1 MSSAGSRSALLLAAV
16 AVLALCAVA
25 AGGSAYTKEFRTRVE
40 ITNGGATQFEGTV
53 SSKKVACEADRKVI
67 LFQLGTGRKGERV
80 GTTRTDGEGDWAI
93 DGDFPDGD
101 YKARAPEVEPG
112 NVVCLKGSSQTL
124 PAG

>member
-1 MSSAGSRSALLLAAV
+1 LTSERKRSALVLAAV
-16 AVLALCAVA
+16 AVLAPCAIA
-25 AGGSAYTKEFRTRVE
+25 AGSATAVKQFKTRVE

-67 LFQLGTGRKGERV
+67 LFHLGAGRRGEKV
-80 GTTRTDGEGDWAI
+80 GTSRTDGEGDWAI

-124 PAG
+124 PVG